1 MNNVKKVFVATG
13 NWFKSLFVS
22 VNGKEP
28 KLLSL
33 LKNEKFTS
41 AFASVICAVLGILVG
56 FLLLLCINPEHAGE
70 GIISI
75 LRSWAKSSRKQRRI
89 YELGSTLV
97 SAAPL
102 IMCALSVLFS
112 YKTGLFN
119 IGVAGQYTI
128 GACAALYAALAWH
141 CPWYVC
147 MLLAMVTGA
156 VWAMISGALKAFC
169 NVNEVISC
177 IMTNW
182 IGLYLTNMLL
192 GNVKESTSVYT
203 LDLGNNAP
211 AAVIP
216 DIGLSKLFGDNKYV
230 TIAILFTVLIAI
242 AVKVVLDLTTFGYE
256 LKATGY
262 NKNAAKYAGMKDK
275 KNIIVTMA
283 ISGALAGL
291 GAAFYYL
298 SGIEQYNT
306 GYSSLPSMG
315 FNGIAV
321 AFLGGLNPVGSI
333 FAGYFVQH
341 IMIGG
346 GKLDTQ
352 YYNPQVAD
360 FVIAIIIYLCAF
372 VLFIKTLIAKGTRN
386 AEKRESERVAKLRKR
401 AAEAADAE
409 GKENV

>member
-1 MNNVKKVFVATG
+1 MNNVKKVFAAIG
-13 NWFKSLFVS
+13 KWFKSLFVS
-22 VNGKEP
+22 VDEKEP
-28 KLLSL
+28 KLLL
-33 LKNEKFTS
+33 LFKNEKFTT
-41 AFASVICAVLGILVG
+41 AFASVICALLGIFIG
-56 FLLLLCINPEHAGE
+56 YILLLCINPQHAGE

-75 LRSWAKSSRKQRRI
+75 LKSWAKSSRRQRRLN
-89 YELGSTLV
+89 ELGNTLV

-128 GACAALYAALAWH
+128 GACAALYAALAWR

-147 MLLAMVTGA
+147 VLLAMISGA

-182 IGLYLTNMLL
+182 IGLYVTNMAL

-203 LDLGNNAP
+203 LDLGVNAP
-211 AAVIP
+211 NAIIP
-216 DIGLSKLFGDNKYV
+216 DLGLSKLFSDNKYV
-230 TIAILFTVLIAI
+230 TIAILFTVLM
-242 AVKVVLDLTTFGYE
+242 AVVVWVLLNYTTFAYE

-262 NKNAAKYAGMKDK
+262 NKHAAKYAGMKDK

-306 GYSSLPSMG
+306 GYSALPNTG

-321 AFLGGLNPVGSI
+321 AFLGGLNPIGSI
-333 FAGYFVQH
+333 FAGYFIQH

-346 GKLDTQ
+346 GKLNTQ

-372 VLFIKTLIAKGTRN
+372 VLFIKTIISKAVKGS
-386 AEKRESERVAKLRKR
+386 EKKEADRKTILKNR
-401 AAEAADAE
+401 AAEAESGEVKD
-409 GKENV
+409 NV

>member
-75 LRSWAKSSRKQRRI
+75 LKSWAKSSRKQRRI

-147 MLLAMVTGA
+147 MCSRWLRAR
-156 VWAMISGALKAFC
+156 C
-169 NVNEVISC
+169 
-177 IMTNW
+177 
-182 IGLYLTNMLL
+182 GL
-192 GNVKESTSVYT
+192 
-203 LDLGNNAP
+203 
-211 AAVIP
+211 
-216 DIGLSKLFGDNKYV
+216 
-230 TIAILFTVLIAI
+230 
-242 AVKVVLDLTTFGYE
+242 
-256 LKATGY
+256 
-262 NKNAAKYAGMKDK
+262 
-275 KNIIVTMA
+275 
-283 ISGALAGL
+283 
-291 GAAFYYL
+291 
-298 SGIEQYNT
+298 
-306 GYSSLPSMG
+306 
-315 FNGIAV
+315 
-321 AFLGGLNPVGSI
+321 
-333 FAGYFVQH
+333 
-341 IMIGG
+341 
-346 GKLDTQ
+346 
-352 YYNPQVAD
+352 
-360 FVIAIIIYLCAF
+360 
-372 VLFIKTLIAKGTRN
+372 
-386 AEKRESERVAKLRKR
+386 
-401 AAEAADAE
+401 
-409 GKENV
+409 